1 MTSQRMENATS
12 TPFQTGS
19 LSPAV
24 SWHFRYVSHQPSLQ
38 RDYIGFLSLSATRCA
53 TYVKNKN
60 SSVWLQKGSPY
71 LNDTNEL
78 IQLAVEMGLIE
89 YNLNRAVPNSTK
101 CSTWTDIQAS
111 HKPENST
118 LAVKFEDVYGVV
130 VLLAIGFGTASLL
143 VVVERLTWTLIAI
156 LSRPATPLFVTF

>member
-1 MTSQRMENATS
+1 M
-12 TPFQTGS
+12 
-19 LSPAV
+19 
-24 SWHFRYVSHQPSLQ
+24 
-38 RDYIGFLSLSATRCA
+38 
-53 TYVKNKN
+53 KNKN

-78 IQLAVEMGLIE
+78 IQLGVEMGLIE

-101 CSTWTDIQAS
+101 CNTWTDIQAS

-143 VVVERLTWTLIAI
+143 VVVERLTWALLAI
-156 LSRPATPLFVTF
+156 FSRPATPLFVTF